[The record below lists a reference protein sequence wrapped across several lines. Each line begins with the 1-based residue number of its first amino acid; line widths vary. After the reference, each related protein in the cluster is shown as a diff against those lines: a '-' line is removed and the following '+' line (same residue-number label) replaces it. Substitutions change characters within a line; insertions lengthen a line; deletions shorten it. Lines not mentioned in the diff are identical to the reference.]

1 MSLLP
6 IDQAF
11 VKVDAGISALSSE
24 QVSVAQAL
32 GRVLAEDVAARLTQP
47 PCAVSSMDGY
57 AVRSEDVLTQPV
69 TFTCVGVSQAGGV
82 FEAPVKKGQCVRI
95 FTGAP
100 MPTGTDA
107 VIMQEDTEVTGDQV
121 TFKEVAFEGKFT
133 RRAGLDFNEGD
144 VLLKAGQLLSA
155 RDIGLLCSMN
165 VPWVKVYR
173 QPRVAILAT
182 GDELVMPGEAVRE
195 SQIISSN
202 TLMVAAMVTALGGVP
217 INLGIAGDT
226 EESLRQTLSGLD
238 GVDLLV
244 TSGGISVGDYDLVRN
259 VLGEE
264 GLDIDFWQVAVKPGK
279 PFMFGHI
286 GGKPVMGLPGNPVSS
301 YILAFLFVRPALRKM
316 QGRAF
321 EQDVPVRAILGA
333 DVPKNTVRQEYM
345 RAVFSRDDQGRL
357 VATPYHKQ
365 DSAMLANLAHC
376 EGFIIRS
383 VQAEPSKAG
392 EECDA
397 IFIGDSHLTI

>member
-11 VKVDAGISALSSE
+11 AKVNAGISALSSE

-69 TFTCVGVSQAGGV
+69 TLTCVGESQAGGV
-82 FEAPVKKGQCVRI
+82 FEAPVTKGQCVRI

-100 MPTGTDA
+100 MPSGSDA
-107 VIMQEDTEVTGDQV
+107 VIMQEDTEVAGDQV

-316 QGRAF
+316 QGMAF

-357 VATPYHKQ
+357 VATPYFKQ

-376 EGFIIRS
+376 EGFIIRP
-383 VQAEPSKAG
+383 VHAEPSQAG